1 MMSEEILHR
10 TFPAELIEETDGRT
24 LFGRC
29 VPYDTV
35 AKVADPGRPPYE
47 EAFAM
52 GAFRRAVK
60 APQRVL
66 LRFEHR
72 DGLLDVAGYG
82 AELEER
88 ADGLWGSFRT
98 LDSPAGEQA
107 LALNR
112 AGVLGF
118 FSIGF
123 VPIGNGHR
131 RAGVRVRTH
140 CHLDEVS
147 LCREAAYPGAEAS
160 VRAAT
165 LASLERPARDPALDS
180 RLATL
185 LVSEARPLEGA

>member
-1 MMSEEILHR
+1 MTEPQTLHR
-10 TFPAELIEETDGRT
+10 TFQAELIEESDGRT

-35 AKVADPGRPPYE
+35 ARVVDPGFPPYE
-47 EAFAM
+47 EAFAF

-82 AELEER
+82 VAMEEKP
-88 ADGLWGSFRT
+88 DGLYGSFRA
-98 LDSPAGEQA
+98 LDSAAGEQA
-107 LALNR
+107 LALHR
-112 AGVLGF
+112 AGVLGH
-118 FSIGF
+118 FSVGF
-123 VPIGNGHR
+123 HPIGNGR
-131 RAGVRVRTH
+131 RREGVVVRTH

-147 LCREAAYPGAEAS
+147 LCREGAYPGVEAA
-160 VRAAT
+160 VRAGQVVP
-165 LASLERPARDPALDS
+165 LLRPSRDPALDS

-185 LVSEARPLEGA
+185 LNSQGAA